1 MSSAPRPDVVPER
14 QRRHT
19 LYFLEHA
26 FARQRTVSI
35 DTEVDMTAV
44 VAHRRAARAE
54 GRRYGLVSYVVWAG
68 ARAVAA
74 HPEANSSLTGR
85 FAPRLVRHPTATAK
99 VALDRTRQGRRV
111 VLSALVP
118 EAEQASLDEIQD
130 VIDRYRNADP
140 ERAPEFAG
148 VRKINQ
154 LPAPVGSLLFRRLM
168 SRPAARAAVLGT
180 FSVSSLGSR
189 PIDAFSGAGGTAVTL
204 NVGQMRD
211 RAWVRDGELAVA
223 PVMRVNLT
231 FDHRVVDGAPAADV
245 LGDIKT
251 TLEGF
256 HADRTAPGAADDHSR
271 AAADRLPQTLE

>member
-1 MSSAPRPDVVPER
+1 MSSGPRPDIVPER

-44 VAHRRAARAE
+44 VAHRRAARAKD
-54 GRRYGLVSYVVWAG
+54 RRYGLVSYVVWAG

-85 FAPRLVRHPTATAK
+85 LSPRLVRHPTATAK
-99 VALDRTRQGRRV
+99 VALDRVYQGRRV

-118 EAEQASLDEIQD
+118 EAERASLDEVQG

-140 ERAPEFAG
+140 EHAPEFAG

-154 LPAPVGSLLFRRLM
+154 LPVPVGSLLFRRLM
-168 SRPAARAAVLGT
+168 GRPAARAAVLGT
-180 FSVSSLGSR
+180 FSVSSLGHR
-189 PIDAFSGAGGTAVTL
+189 PVDAFSGAGGTAVTL

-211 RAWVRDGELAVA
+211 RAWVRGGEVTVA

-231 FDHRVVDGAPAADV
+231 FDHRVIDGASAADV

-251 TLEGF
+251 ALEGF
-256 HADRTAPGAADDHSR
+256 HADESAPGAPVGPSR
-271 AAADRLPQTLE
+271 AGADRLPQVLE

>member
-1 MSSAPRPDVVPER
+1 MSPGSRPDIVPER

-74 HPEANSSLTGR
+74 RPEVNSSLTGR
-85 FAPRLVRHPTATAK
+85 IAPRLVRHPTATAK
-99 VALDRTRQGRRV
+99 VALDRTFQGRRV

-118 EAEQASLDEIQD
+118 EAERATLDEIQD
-130 VIDRYRNADP
+130 IIDRYREADP
-140 ERAPEFAG
+140 DVAPEFAG
-148 VRKINQ
+148 VRKVNQ
-154 LPAPVGSLLFRRLM
+154 LPALIGSLMFRRLM
-168 SRPAARAAVLGT
+168 GRPAARAAVLGT
-180 FSVSSLGSR
+180 FSVSSLGHR
-189 PIDAFSGAGGTAVTL
+189 PVDAFSGAGGTAVTL

-211 RAWVRDGELAVA
+211 RAWVRDGEVTVA

-231 FDHRVVDGAPAADV
+231 FDHRVIDGAPAADV
-245 LGDIKT
+245 LGDIKS

-256 HADRTAPGAADDHSR
+256 HAEGSAPGAAAGPSR
-271 AAADRLPQTLE
+271 AGADRLSRLLE